1 MLCMSHVIFIVHS
14 VSTLLLLLPLRKQSE
29 RAAGTHAGLCS
40 WVHVLLALAVQ
51 GGSAGPINHGALFSG
66 DLPKVQPPCRER
78 GFPLSGLVGEK
89 CRNIFPPY
97 RQWPFA
103 QQAGVPNC

>member
-1 MLCMSHVIFIVHS
+1 MQGC
-14 VSTLLLLLPLRKQSE
+14 
-29 RAAGTHAGLCS
+29 AAASGVPAVRVCSPIPRS

>member
-1 MLCMSHVIFIVHS
+1 MQGC
-14 VSTLLLLLPLRKQSE
+14 
-29 RAAGTHAGLCS
+29 AAASGVPAVRVCFSIPRS

-78 GFPLSGLVGEK
+78 GFHLSGLVGEK